1 MAQNMPAN
9 VRSLEKAAGEGSVST
24 YVTAATTLKPY
35 QQAVI
40 ITTVAASFAL
50 TLPNVSEARGCFISV
65 HLIDANANAVTLQDQ
80 DESLDWADKTLDADA
95 DGILLYSDGQKWWV
109 VTNDI
114 A

>member
-1 MAQNMPAN
+1 MAQNMPSV
-9 VRSLEKAAGEGSVST
+9 VRDLEKAAGQGSVST

-50 TLPNVSEARGCFISV
+50 TMPNVSEARGCFVSV
-65 HLIDANANAVTLQDQ
+65 HLVDANSNAVTLQDQ
-80 DESLDWADKTLDADA
+80 DESLDWTDKTLNADA
-95 DGILLYSDGQKWWV
+95 DGILHYSDGQKWWV
-109 VTNDI
+109 IDNDI